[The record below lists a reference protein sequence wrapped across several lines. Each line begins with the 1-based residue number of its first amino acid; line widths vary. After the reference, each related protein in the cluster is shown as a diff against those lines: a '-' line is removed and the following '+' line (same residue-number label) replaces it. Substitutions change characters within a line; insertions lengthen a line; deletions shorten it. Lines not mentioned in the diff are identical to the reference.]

1 MAHCIYLL
9 LTVVNLEQL
18 PTRSIDKDGSLAALL
33 QHKDVKK
40 HGVNIEQ
47 DVRKL
52 AYVPVRL
59 CAQWLFLNKKG
70 TAL

>member
-1 MAHCIYLL
+1 MAHCTYLL
-9 LTVVNLEQL
+9 LPVVNLEQL

-33 QHKDVKK
+33 QLKDVKK

-52 AYVPVRL
+52 GCVTVRL
-59 CAQWLFLNKKG
+59 CVHW
-70 TAL
+70 